1 MSKEP
6 SRARRSL
13 GGAALFT
20 LASGLGCQAIADIP
34 DVSFSPIC
42 KQYCDEVF
50 NVCPAS
56 ASQYPDRRTCLEVC
70 TAIDENA
77 VGSTASVGNTIQ
89 CRLDTLKNAAGTK
102 GSTQDLL
109 EYCSQ
114 AGPGGGTTC
123 TLMPD
128 ASDCE
133 GYCTLFDLACK
144 GDTENPFMGA
154 IGNDLTGTQSD
165 CIEKCRAIPPMPS
178 PGYTWQTGKASGD
191 TLGCRLY
198 FVSRAFEA
206 PGDNCTPAGIRPS
219 GMCQEE
225 GTAPS
230 CANFCLALTTA
241 CTGKLAVYENK
252 EQCEGVCSV
261 ITPGSKI
268 SIDAVDTVGCRNAHA
283 FNALLV
289 SATDHCPH
297 TGPLGA
303 NVCGETGN
311 CEAYCF
317 LSKAAC
323 HDDFISKFADD
334 DDCADKCAK
343 LTGAELGEYS
353 VANAKKGGDTV
364 QCRGLAISRVLA
376 LPEAERDA
384 TACAPVFGGA
394 PCGDETP

>member
-1 MSKEP
+1 MSGEP
-6 SRARRSL
+6 PRRCRLLGRAV
-13 GGAALFT
+13 LFS
-20 LASGLGCQAIADIP
+20 LASSLGCQGIADIP
-34 DVSFSPIC
+34 EVSFSPIC

-56 ASQYPDRRTCLEVC
+56 ASQYQDRRTCLEVC
-70 TAIDENA
+70 TVIDKNA
-77 VGSTASVGNTIQ
+77 AGSTASVGNTIQ
-89 CRLDTLKNAAGTK
+89 CRLDTLQDAAGTK
-102 GSTQDLL
+102 GSTKDLL
-109 EYCSQ
+109 DYCTQ
-114 AGPGGGTTC
+114 AGPGGGKTC
-123 TLMPD
+123 TLTPD

-133 GYCTLFDLACK
+133 GYCALFDLACN

-165 CIEKCRAIPPMPS
+165 CIAKCRAIPAMPS
-178 PGYTWQTGKASGD
+178 PGYTWQTGKTSGD

-198 FVSRAFEA
+198 FVSRAIA
-206 PGDNCTPAGIRPS
+206 DPDANCTSAGIRPS

-230 CANFCLALTTA
+230 CGNFCLALTTA
-241 CTGKLAVYENK
+241 CTGKLAVYEDP
-252 EQCEGVCSV
+252 EQCEGVCNV
-261 ITPGSKI
+261 IAPGSKI

-311 CEAYCF
+311 CDAYCF

-323 HDDFISKFADD
+323 PDEFATNYTDADD
-334 DDCADKCAK
+334 CTDKCSK
-343 LTGAELGEYS
+343 LKGAELGEYS
-353 VANAKKGGDTV
+353 VADAKKGGDTV
-364 QCRGLAISRVLA
+364 QCRGLAVSRVLA
-376 LPEAERDA
+376 LPEAMRGA
-384 TACAPVFGGA
+384 AACAPVFGDA
-394 PCGDETP
+394 PCSGG